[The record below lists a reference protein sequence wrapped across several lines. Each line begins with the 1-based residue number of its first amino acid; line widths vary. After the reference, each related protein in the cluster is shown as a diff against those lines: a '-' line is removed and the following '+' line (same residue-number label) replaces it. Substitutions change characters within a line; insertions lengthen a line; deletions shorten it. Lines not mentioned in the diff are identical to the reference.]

1 MIGGFQQFRI
11 DGQLKGNTVVILRKI
26 VNITI
31 GKVKAKSQSCKER
44 SSLYQIPFM
53 VDVESSA
60 LDCVTPTEIESSIF
74 KAAGNLV
81 EVKKH
86 DFLLQK
92 NYRQQAKHEESKM
105 EHRLNEEKLREED
118 AEIKKCR
125 DLRRVI
131 TYDVQKRP
139 LLLLF
144 LYMLSNEDPSSRVL
158 SIRLLEKV
166 LAERSKL
173 ELERQLL
180 KVREL
185 YSSYV
190 EKQANN
196 QSISED
202 ATDQLLTKENWN
214 WLKINFARLKLN

>member
-1 MIGGFQQFRI
+1 
-11 DGQLKGNTVVILRKI
+11 
-26 VNITI
+26 
-31 GKVKAKSQSCKER
+31 
-44 SSLYQIPFM
+44 

-92 NYRQQAKHEESKM
+92 NYRQQAKQEESKM

-131 TYDVQKRP
+131 TYDVQKHP

-202 ATDQLLTKENWN
+202 ATDKGELELVKDQLRSAKTELIENV
-214 WLKINFARLKLN
+214 LNIEHLWRN

>member
-1 MIGGFQQFRI
+1 MIGGFQQFHI
-11 DGQLKGNTVVILRKI
+11 DGQLKGKTVVILRKI

-92 NYRQQAKHEESKM
+92 NYCQQAKHEESKM

-131 TYDVQKRP
+131 TYDVQKHP
-139 LLLLF
+139 LPCCF
-144 LYMLSNEDPSSRVL
+144 SICFRTKTQVL
-158 SIRLLEKV
+158 V
-166 LAERSKL
+166 
-173 ELERQLL
+173 
-180 KVREL
+180 
-185 YSSYV
+185 
-190 EKQANN
+190 
-196 QSISED
+196 
-202 ATDQLLTKENWN
+202 
-214 WLKINFARLKLN
+214 F